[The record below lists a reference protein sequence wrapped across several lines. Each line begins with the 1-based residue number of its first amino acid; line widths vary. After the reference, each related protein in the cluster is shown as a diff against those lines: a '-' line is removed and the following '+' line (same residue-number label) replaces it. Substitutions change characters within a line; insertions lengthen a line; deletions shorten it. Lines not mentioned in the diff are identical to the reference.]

1 MRYYSIHHNNGEI
14 NEGLGQI
21 HAAYVVNNNPVLTF
35 HDSEGDE
42 VCWYVLAAGEMM
54 TVYDDKEDEE

>member
-14 NEGLGQI
+14 NSGIGQI
-21 HAAYVVNNNPVLTF
+21 CAAYVVNNNSVLTF
-35 HDSEGDE
+35 HDSEGTE

-54 TVYDDKEDEE
+54 TVYEEKE